1 MGIVLTISGPKGGIG
16 KSVVA
21 VNLAAA
27 LALYEKKVL
36 LVDCDPR
43 GCATEW
49 TGATLGKAGH
59 DIASVLNGT
68 IKTSEA
74 VVQTTLAWLDVLPA
88 GFDLFDTALGMSGDV
103 SGQTRLRQVLH
114 EDASARY
121 AYVIIDAPSSW
132 GILSVMALTAA
143 DWHIAPVCPGMMTGT
158 DCLALLRLITHVR
171 KTHRNGSK
179 IGGFVFNR
187 CHGAADSQAFLD
199 RQSLSTQMA
208 DLVFATHIPSD
219 PEIGTAAE
227 HRTPLVLDNIKSPAG
242 AAFLRFGK
250 EIDQMF
256 T

>member
-1 MGIVLTISGPKGGIG
+1 MLTISGPKGGIG
-16 KSVVA
+16 KSVIA
-21 VNLAAA
+21 VNLAAT

-49 TGATLGKAGH
+49 TGVSPSRSGP

-68 IKTSEA
+68 AGCLDA
-74 VVQTTLAWLDVLPA
+74 VVKTQLPWLDILPA
-88 GFDLFDTALGMSGDV
+88 GFGLFETALKLSGEV
-103 SGQTRLRQVLH
+103 SGQTRLRKKLH
-114 EDASARY
+114 EKVAARY
-121 AYVIIDAPSSW
+121 GYVIVDAPSSW
-132 GILSVMALTAA
+132 GVLSVMAVTAA
-143 DWHIAPVCPGMMTGT
+143 DWHIVPVCPGMMSKT
-158 DCLALLRLITHVR
+158 DCLALLRLITYVR
-171 KTHRNGSK
+171 KTHRIGSK

-199 RQSLSTQMA
+199 RQALNTQMA
-208 DLVFATHIPSD
+208 DLVYATHIPPD
-219 PEIGTAAE
+219 PGIDTAIE

-242 AAFLRFGK
+242 EAFLRFGK